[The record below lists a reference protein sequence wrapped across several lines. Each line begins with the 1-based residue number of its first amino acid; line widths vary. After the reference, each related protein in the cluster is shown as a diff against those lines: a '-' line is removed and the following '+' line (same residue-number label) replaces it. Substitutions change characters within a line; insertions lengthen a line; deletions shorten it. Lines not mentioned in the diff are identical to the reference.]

1 MVCRH
6 RHVLPL
12 PLTQPPPLPPRAKK
26 NKTPQVSWDDE
37 SARRLGVLRA
47 PSSPAFLFRAESPAN
62 GVQTAAASPPAGVLA
77 AVLHA
82 GSTLDVS
89 VKLDGT
95 VSVPVGR
102 W

>member
-1 MVCRH
+1 MR
-6 RHVLPL
+6 
-12 PLTQPPPLPPRAKK
+12 K
-26 NKTPQVSWDDE
+26 KTPQVSWDDE
-37 SARRLGVLRA
+37 SARRLGVLPA
-47 PSSPAFLFRAESPAN
+47 PSPAFLFRAESPAN

>member
-1 MVCRH
+1 MITA
-6 RHVLPL
+6 VLSSH
-12 PLTQPPPLPPRAKK
+12 LTPIYIF
-26 NKTPQVSWDDE
+26 NIMQVSWDDE
-37 SARRLGVLRA
+37 SARRLGVL
-47 PSSPAFLFRAESPAN
+47 PVPSPAFLFRAESPGN
-62 GVQTAAASPPAGVLA
+62 GAQTAAVSPPAGEIA

-95 VSVPVGR
+95 VCVPVGR

>member
-1 MVCRH
+1 
-6 RHVLPL
+6 
-12 PLTQPPPLPPRAKK
+12 
-26 NKTPQVSWDDE
+26 DE
-37 SARRLGVLRA
+37 SARRLGVLPA
-47 PSSPAFLFRAESPAN
+47 PAPAFLFRAESPAN

-102 W
+102 WCVGAVVVTVIGQHHQPFHDGSGAH